1 MIPATAPPSPKN
13 RINTISTNP
22 SCVLFSFIFVYSLLL
37 WLWLWLW
44 LWLEPFASLVCSSLI
59 TTVSLHWLTYADLGL
74 GSSQGKILDE
84 DSPKVQS
91 TFHTLSL
98 FTAFHF
104 SQLFRCFENNDEDPE
119 EGFGWRYYW
128 GWWINSFEWVVKW
141 QSSHYLQPQT
151 TPTLSLYCK
160 ATCSTSYYCLC
171 MCVCVYV
178 CAFVCV
184 FVCVC
189 MCMRVC
195 VRAFAVL
202 AGLQSHEM
210 LHCAYFYVP
219 PWLETFQIYIICHS
233 KNQTW
238 KKHFRY
244 FNLCK
249 QAQWLVHT
257 QCRPMVVIILSIFF
271 QLFYDCHLLLG
282 HAGSHYYTAC
292 SCVYKCYLH
301 NLNVKHNI
309 WRF

>member
-1 MIPATAPPSPKN
+1 MNQFLWVSCQVAIITLPATTDHT
-13 RINTISTNP
+13 NTLV
-22 SCVLFSFIFVYSLLL
+22 VL
-37 WLWLWLW
+37 
-44 LWLEPFASLVCSSLI
+44 
-59 TTVSLHWLTYADLGL
+59 
-74 GSSQGKILDE
+74 
-84 DSPKVQS
+84 QS
-91 TFHTLSL
+91 HM
-98 FTAFHF
+98 FHF
-104 SQLFRCFENNDEDPE
+104 IL
-119 EGFGWRYYW
+119 
-128 GWWINSFEWVVKW
+128 
-141 QSSHYLQPQT
+141 
-151 TPTLSLYCK
+151 LSVHV
-160 ATCSTSYYCLC
+160 
-171 MCVCVYV
+171 CVCVCV
-178 CAFVCV
+178 LLCVCV